1 MEPLL
6 SGGFTLRDAKLYE
19 YMRDLLET
27 ENIFI
32 EPSSCAA
39 FEGPTLLGRS
49 EEWREYIEA
58 HGIAEK
64 MKKALERLRVAF
76 FAKVYM
82 KRKFQEMPVSLIV
95 PFWWAAKFRWQ
106 WTGRLVPFCL
116 SSLVR
121 YSRDG
126 LCRCCRLLFLSWSFI
141 HLDLCK

>member
-1 MEPLL
+1 MLIKI
-6 SGGFTLRDAKLYE
+6 GKT
-19 YMRDLLET
+19 
-27 ENIFI
+27 
-32 EPSSCAA
+32 
-39 FEGPTLLGRS
+39 FEIVGLCGSFCRS
-49 EEWREYIEA
+49 Y
-58 HGIAEK
+58 HGNVPAEK

-95 PFWWAAKFRWQ
+95 PFWRAAQFRGQ

-141 HLDLCK
+141 QLELCK